1 MILIS
6 RDESLALREKYGD
19 TVGISITNRTKKGGR
34 KKYYVE
40 ETQRVLYFI
49 DRFRNRLGSS
59 AKIKN
64 KGAGQ
69 NDKRRFKKTG
79 Q

>member
-6 RDESLALREKYGD
+6 RDEALALREKYGD
-19 TVGISITNRTKKGGR
+19 NVGISITNRTKKGGR

-49 DRFRNRLGSS
+49 DRFRHRFGAERKTNT
-59 AKIKN
+59 
-64 KGAGQ
+64 KGANHYG
-69 NDKRRFKKTG
+69 KRRLKKT
-79 Q
+79 